1 MNCFSPLL
9 QVTFSQYSNVV
20 VFGVPQMVSMH
31 SPVVACEGPSALTE
45 HLSAACCALCKTTAS
60 QRSRGNAAFH
70 FLVYTKYFRA
80 LKVSS

>member
-45 HLSAACCALCKTTAS
+45 HLSAACCALCKTAAS
-60 QRSRGNAAFH
+60 GNAAFH